1 MNRGEILSNNNL
13 KYMKTKIA
21 LMTAL
26 MAFSYTFAQENPH
39 ANPLMKSYSRKIDSI
54 VISEKIK
61 MNKELDDIDKNFN
74 NNKINIDEK
83 QKQRAEIAS
92 KYEQSINEK
101 VDAQKSELEEATR
114 EIVKDAVL
122 KPNDSSR
129 GGKNQ
134 IMFGLGGIKA
144 RMDTEKKTPKDFLNS
159 WEYSLALVGTS
170 YASKDNPFKFYDKS
184 SDIKNVVFNS
194 SSFVIRYENQLG
206 GFTSPVFYRLG
217 VAYRW
222 DQVKPKYGQVFTQDN
237 NTLAIKDFT
246 KGNLKET
253 HLDNHYI
260 FVPVDFRFVL
270 NPKYIEYD
278 GVKYLDNR
286 KSQFNII
293 AGVYGGA
300 RITSN
305 IYNKYSNEFSNR
317 IVERERLTHGVNDF
331 VVGGKL
337 GIGYAGFNIYI
348 QKDFTPTFNNNANL
362 THKYGLQIGI
372 EIMNVNF

>member
-1 MNRGEILSNNNL
+1 MR
-13 KYMKTKIA
+13 TKIA
-21 LMTAL
+21 LMAAV
-26 MAFSYTFAQENPH
+26 MAFSYTSAQENPS
-39 ANPLMKSYSRKIDSI
+39 MKSYSRKIDSI
-54 VISEKIK
+54 VVSEKVK
-61 MNKELDDIDKNFN
+61 MNKELDVIDKNFKD
-74 NNKINIDEK
+74 NKINIDEK

-101 VDAQKSELEEATR
+101 VDAQKSEFEEVTR
-114 EIVKDAVL
+114 EMVKDAVL
-122 KPNDSSR
+122 RPRDTLK

-134 IMFGLGGIKA
+134 MIFGLGGIKM
-144 RMDTEKKTPKDFLNS
+144 RMDTEKKAPKDFLSS
-159 WEYSLALVGTS
+159 WEYSIALVGTS
-170 YASKDNPFKFYDKS
+170 YASKDNPFKFYDKN
-184 SDIKNVVFNS
+184 SDIKNVMFNS
-194 SSFVIRYENQLG
+194 SSFVVRYENQLG
-206 GFTSPVFYRLG
+206 GFRSPVFYRLG

-293 AGVYGGA
+293 AGVYGGLRVA
-300 RITSN
+300 SN

-337 GIGYAGFNIYI
+337 GIGYAGFNIYV

>member
-1 MNRGEILSNNNL
+1 
-13 KYMKTKIA
+13 MKTKIA
-21 LMTAL
+21 LMTAV
-26 MAFSYTFAQENPH
+26 MAFSYSFAQENPH
-39 ANPLMKSYSRKIDSI
+39 TNSQLKSYSRKIDSI
-54 VISEKIK
+54 VVSEKVK
-61 MNKELDDIDKNFN
+61 MNKELDGVDNNFK
-74 NNKINIDEK
+74 NNKINTDEK

-101 VDAQKSELEEATR
+101 VDARKSELEEATR
-114 EIVKDAVL
+114 EMVKDAVL
-122 KPNDSSR
+122 RPNDSLRS
-129 GGKNQ
+129 GKNQ
-134 IMFGLGGIKA
+134 MMLGLGGLKM
-144 RMDTEKKTPKDFLNS
+144 RMDGDKKTPKDYLQSF
-159 WEYSLALVGTS
+159 EYAIALVGTG
-170 YASKDNPFKFYDKS
+170 YTSKDKPFKFFDKD
-184 SDIKNVVFNS
+184 SDVKNTVFNS
-194 SSFVIRYENQLG
+194 TSFVVRYENQLG
-206 GFTSPVFYRLG
+206 GFRSPLFYRIG
-217 VAYRW
+217 VGYRW
-222 DQVKPKYGQVFTQDN
+222 DQSKPKYGRVFSQDN
-237 NTLAIKDFT
+237 NMLGIKDFA
-246 KGNLKET
+246 KGDLKET

-337 GIGYAGFNIYI
+337 GIGYAGFNIYV

-372 EIMNVNF
+372 EIMSVNF